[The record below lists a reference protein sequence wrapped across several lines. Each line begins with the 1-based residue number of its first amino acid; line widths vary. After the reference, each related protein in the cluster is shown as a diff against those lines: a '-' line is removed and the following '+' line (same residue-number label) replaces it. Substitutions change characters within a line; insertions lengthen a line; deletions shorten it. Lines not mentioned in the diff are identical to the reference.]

1 MKQERRTFDPSFKKK
16 AVELSAVRGN
26 IKQVAEELGIEAHL
40 IYRWKKEFSK
50 YDSNSFPGRGV
61 AKMTDEQREIAR
73 LKAALKDAELE
84 RDILKKAVSIFS
96 KSDKKGFGL

>member
-40 IYRWKKEFSK
+40 IYRWAHP
-50 YDSNSFPGRGV
+50 D
-61 AKMTDEQREIAR
+61 
-73 LKAALKDAELE
+73 
-84 RDILKKAVSIFS
+84 
-96 KSDKKGFGL
+96 